1 MPLFP
6 MDSGVKNSY
15 NEMRLKSLLKSTYFS
30 LYRAMPRYFFCPQP
44 NRLTYGFQELAVDE
58 AFSDTGVAV
67 KDGICA

>member
-44 NRLTYGFQELAVDE
+44 NLKYF
-58 AFSDTGVAV
+58 
-67 KDGICA
+67 